1 MNRPAFTMIDR
12 FERRANRDGRP
23 SNEVTMSRVH
33 APFVSALIVA
43 TLAVVGAA
51 GVARADIFMTR
62 RADGSIHLSNN
73 PSHRTNGSS
82 VVIRSREA
90 APSRRNPSPVVSFD
104 GTSTQVAQV
113 TAMGDAQVRSLY
125 LATARDAG
133 RYARF
138 DEHIREAAQLYQ
150 LPESFIR
157 AVIKQESDFNPYSVS
172 SSGASGL
179 MQLMPQT
186 AQSMS
191 VRDVFDPRQNIL
203 GGTRF
208 LRVLANMFNG
218 DLVLTVAAY
227 NAGPNAVIRHAGVPP
242 YEQTQ
247 HYVRQ
252 VLRYYY
258 LYRGGQMPG
267 QASAQA
273 AVPSAQPSN
282 AEASREGQSVVIR

>member
-1 MNRPAFTMIDR
+1 
-12 FERRANRDGRP
+12 
-23 SNEVTMSRVH
+23 
-33 APFVSALIVA
+33 
-43 TLAVVGAA
+43 
-51 GVARADIFMTR
+51 
-62 RADGSIHLSNN
+62 
-73 PSHRTNGSS
+73 
-82 VVIRSREA
+82 VVIRSREGA
-90 APSRRNPSPVVSFD
+90 ASRTAPSTVVTFD
-104 GTSTQVAQV
+104 GTNTPVSSPSPLGSAH
-113 TAMGDAQVRSLY
+113 VRTLY
-125 LATARDAG
+125 LATARDAA
-133 RYARF
+133 RYTRF
-138 DEHIREAAQLYQ
+138 DDHIREAAQLYQ
-150 LPESFIR
+150 LPESLIR

-203 GGTRF
+203 GGARF

-258 LYRGGQMPG
+258 LYRAGSMPG
-267 QASAQA
+267 QSLE
-273 AVPSAQPSN
+273 PSAQSP
-282 AEASREGQSVVIR
+282 ASPMRTSEPPPR